1 MTKLRAA
8 FLAAAVAA
16 LAAPASASDHVLVVG
31 KAATP
36 LWHEARS
43 SAASTAFSAAGLA
56 ELAMSCLGVPTGRLS
71 SRPEA
76 VETPLQADLFAHA
89 DAYALVLVDDASA
102 SVLETVDAALSAT
115 PAFHQAFP
123 VAVDAADVK
132 VPAAVAQEFRTA
144 FADSPAVV
152 RCAGSAALCAS
163 VGAMPP
169 KASVTLVQEVL
180 SGNSFLNSDDP
191 MDMAFAEEL
200 AQVAQLAASLGGD
213 AGKALYVVGLSDPT
227 QLAAESKQRAV
238 HEAAAASVTEF
249 LAELMKT
256 HDVVG
261 AQVTTSRLPSA
272 VQDVAALARRSR
284 DRRLV
289 AFLGDEEEEDEDLD
303 EESGSDWE
311 DDNVTTSSNSTS
323 PMSMP
328 DIAEYQIL
336 LWTSVLLGA
345 VLLLA
350 VLAMC
355 NMDTGR
361 DSLLYAKFIADVN
374 HKVN

>member
-1 MTKLRAA
+1 MLRAA

-16 LAAPASASDHVLVVG
+16 LAAPAAASDHVLVVG
-31 KAATP
+31 KASTP

-56 ELAMSCLGVPTGRLS
+56 ELAMSSLGVPTGRFS
-71 SRPEA
+71 SRSEA

-115 PAFHQAFP
+115 PAFHKAFP

-144 FADSPAVV
+144 FADVPALV

-163 VGAMPP
+163 VGATPP

-180 SGNSFLNSDDP
+180 SGNSFLNDNDP
-191 MDMAFAEEL
+191 MDMALAEEL

-213 AGKALYVVGLSDPT
+213 AGKALYVVGLSDPARF
-227 QLAAESKQRAV
+227 AAENKQRAV
-238 HEAAAASVTEF
+238 HEATAASVTEF

-256 HDVVG
+256 HDAVG

-272 VQDVAALARRSR
+272 VQDVATLARRSR

-289 AFLGDEEEEDEDLD
+289 AFLDDEEEEEDLD

-311 DDNVTTSSNSTS
+311 DDNVTISSNSTS